1 MANKR
6 NLKKHISYVCGDLAA
21 ECIVA
26 SHLIKGVDRKALEQL
41 VMKIAL
47 LQDST
52 IRKVNIFFDKTPRE
66 YGDVKEYLAAR
77 RAYFATAYGK
87 LIENFKKNIQEVVDE
102 MNKAMPARKAAE
114 A

>member
-26 SHLIKGVDRKALEQL
+26 SHLIKGVDKNALEQL

-52 IRKVNIFFDKTPRE
+52 IKKVNIFFDKTPRE
-66 YGDVKEYLAAR
+66 FADFKQYHAAR
-77 RAYFATAYGK
+77 SEYFATAYGK
-87 LIENFKKNIQEVVDE
+87 LLEAFDKNIQGIVDE
-102 MNKAMPARKAAE
+102 MNKAMPHKKPAE